1 MTQQQYGHISKAL
14 WVNGKKNK
22 PDSKATYCDSI
33 HTIFYGSKI
42 ANTISRSAFGAWG
55 EGRRGRKEFEGK
67 ENILS
72 LYYDCVDN

>member
-1 MTQQQYGHISKAL
+1 MEK
-14 WVNGKKNK
+14 K
-22 PDSKATYCDSI
+22 PDSKLHNAI
-33 HTIFYGSKI
+33 HLHNILCKKI
-42 ANTISRSAFGAWG
+42 ADTINRLHLGLEG

>member
-14 WVNGKKNK
+14 WVNGEKKT
-22 PDSKATYCDSI
+22 DSKVTYCDSI

-42 ANTISRSAFGAWG
+42 ADTINRSAFGAWG

>member
-1 MTQQQYGHISKAL
+1 ME
-14 WVNGKKNK
+14 KKK
-22 PDSKATYCDSI
+22 PDSKATYCNSI
-33 HTIFYGSKI
+33 YTIFYVRKI
-42 ANTISRSAFGAWG
+42 ADTINRSAFGAGG